1 MYNGDD
7 FSAGSL
13 SIKNSPDFEKKNQYN
28 LLIEAADNGNPA
40 KAAYA
45 RVTVIIEDVNDHT
58 PQFNQS
64 EYNFVVSEGTA
75 VRGKIGSVFA
85 TDLDSGPRGRLIYS
99 VQGGDG
105 SSAFT
110 IDGNTGKCGPLP
122 CANNSTKT
130 SSCRSYS

>member
-1 MYNGDD
+1 M
-7 FSAGSL
+7 
-13 SIKNSPDFEKKNQYN
+13 SIQNSPDFEKKNQYN
-28 LLIEAADNGNPA
+28 LLIEAADNGNPS

-75 VRGKIGSVFA
+75 LRGKIGSVFA

-110 IDGNTGKCGPLP
+110 IDGNTGEYGGPISYP
-122 CANNSTKT
+122 DNSSKI
-130 SSCRSYS
+130 SNFWSFS